1 VSQLNREAKQALES
15 RLNTV
20 WVVGEISNLKSYSS
34 GHWYFTLK
42 DEGAQISCAMF
53 RGRNIYVSP
62 KPENGQQVIL
72 RGKVSLYEERGNYQL
87 IADSMEP
94 AGDGRLRQ
102 AFEQLK
108 SRLRVEGLFES
119 TRKTPLPTRPKHIAV
134 ITSATGA
141 AIRDILSILKRRSP
155 DILVS
160 VIPALVQGQSAAN
173 ELCQAISK
181 AQKFNDTVNKNHL
194 NTDKNSAN
202 EADQTPI
209 DVLII
214 GRGGG
219 SLEDLWPFNEEPLAR
234 AISACKIPIV
244 SAVGHE
250 TDITI
255 SDFVADARAP
265 TPSAAAE
272 MLSSDRRDTLSALKR
287 HENQLQHHILNKLNQ
302 SRQQLDWR
310 SQRLTRP
317 DHKLALQSLK
327 LQNLEARLTANQEL
341 RLQNLRV
348 KLQNLSTALGHQ
360 HPGEDLQILE
370 QTLERLSKG
379 LKAAMRSRL
388 EYVKRQLSL
397 QSQLLNTVNPLST
410 LTRGYSITTDA
421 ENRVITSIKHMKTKQ
436 TIKTKLTDGCAI
448 STIIQVIPD

>member
-1 VSQLNREAKQALES
+1 
-15 RLNTV
+15 
-20 WVVGEISNLKSYSS
+20 
-34 GHWYFTLK
+34 
-42 DEGAQISCAMF
+42 
-53 RGRNIYVSP
+53 
-62 KPENGQQVIL
+62 
-72 RGKVSLYEERGNYQL
+72 
-87 IADSMEP
+87 MEP

-219 SLEDLWPFNEEPLAR
+219 SLEDLWPFNEEPLTR